1 MNQKMNSVPSAETN
15 DEVSTNTEVSMS
27 SPNNA
32 KPNVGGSFC
41 LTDYCKC
48 NHCNKNVSPSQC
60 QQIEQILYSDNKETV
75 IGFHCFEC
83 AEWITYPKHI
93 EIKHIEQ
100 IMRFRAWDITNN
112 KWAYVGFHLFGEV
125 TIFGLLEQ
133 YNFENACKDLEF
145 TQFVNLQ
152 DKCKEDL
159 YVGDL
164 FKCETDDM
172 VYRIF
177 AVDGG
182 FAINTHVQRWQKDIK
197 DDYPFPL
204 IPLSDEQ
211 TVSWIKGSCL
221 KIGNIYENPEIIRG
235 VS

>member
-1 MNQKMNSVPSAETN
+1 M
-15 DEVSTNTEVSMS
+15 
-27 SPNNA
+27 
-32 KPNVGGSFC
+32 
-41 LTDYCKC
+41 
-48 NHCNKNVSPSQC
+48 
-60 QQIEQILYSDNKETV
+60 
-75 IGFHCFEC
+75 
-83 AEWITYPKHI
+83 
-93 EIKHIEQ
+93 EQ
-100 IMRFRAWDITNN
+100 IMRFRAWDKTNN

-133 YNFENACKDLEF
+133 YKFEDACKDLEF

-152 DKCKEDL
+152 DSNQQDL

-164 FKCETDDM
+164 FISKNMSNEI
-172 VYRIF
+172 VYRIW

-182 FAINTHVQRWQKDIK
+182 FAINTDVKIWQKDIK
-197 DDYPFPL
+197 NDYPFPL
-204 IPLSDEQ
+204 QPLSDEQ